1 MQLRALRQRAT
12 PQADSLSASMQSPAS
27 IDRAGRH
34 RGAALDLVFLAA
46 AIAAS
51 TIPYVRRLGF
61 YHDDYHFLGLL
72 ATADEQTF
80 GGLLEALRDG
90 VPKQN
95 LRPAQ
100 QVLFT
105 GLFDVFGTDP
115 RPWHVLGAVLLVGMG
130 ATLYLVLRELL
141 LPRPLAVAVSLL
153 YAVLPHYATARFWP
167 ATFAELLS
175 MVLFFVS
182 LYAVLRAVR
191 AHKLRLPAWLLLAVV
206 TLTISVLAYE
216 VAMPLFLL
224 APALVV
230 YRRARVGGPSLRRCA
245 VVCTPYAL
253 ALLAVFAWKAAE
265 AREIGKV
272 TGYELG
278 YPDGFAHH
286 LAYLGQG
293 ILRVNAGS
301 YGLGLPYVVGWIFGN
316 RLTWAAL
323 VLALLIGGA
332 AYAYLARLQRECSG
346 SLPDRSSSAQLFGA
360 GIVIVLLGY
369 AVFLT
374 NSEILFRSAGADN
387 RVAIAAA
394 LGVALAAIGGV
405 AWLSARF
412 GGRRAEVVFRGVVAT
427 LVAIGVLTVNTLA
440 DYWAEASTRQQA
452 VLGDIR
458 SELPQTPANI
468 TVILDG
474 TCPEVGPAV
483 VFVSTSDST
492 GALKASYR
500 EPSLEAGVVRDEL
513 FFGRTQARITNTFLG
528 SVSSVIEYPYEPQ
541 LYVYNGSTRR
551 LYSLG
556 SAADA
561 QRYRDQVHRPP
572 TCPPVRSFAWGI
584 DIQRWRIFA

>member
-1 MQLRALRQRAT
+1 
-12 PQADSLSASMQSPAS
+12 MQSPAS
-27 IDRAGRH
+27 NAGPH
-34 RGAALDLVFLAA
+34 RGAAFDLMFLAA
-46 AIAAS
+46 AIAVS
-51 TIPYVRRLGF
+51 TIPYVRGLGF

-72 ATADEQTF
+72 ATADDRTF

-105 GLFDVFGTDP
+105 GLYDLFGTDP
-115 RPWHVLGAVLLVGMG
+115 RPWHVLSAVLLVGMG
-130 ATLYLVLRELL
+130 ATFYLLLRELL

-175 MVLFFVS
+175 MVLLFVS

-191 AHKLRLPAWLLLAVV
+191 AQKLGLPAWLLLAVV
-206 TLTISVLAYE
+206 ALTISVLAYE

-230 YRRARVGGPSLRRCA
+230 YRRSRIGPSLRRCA

-253 ALLAVFAWKAAE
+253 TLLAVFAWKAAE

-278 YPDGFAHH
+278 YPDGFAYH

-293 ILRVNAGS
+293 ILRVNVGS
-301 YGLGLPYVVGWIFGN
+301 YGLGLPYVVGWIIGN

-323 VLALLIGGA
+323 VVALLVGGG
-332 AYAYLARLQRECSG
+332 AYAYLARLQRECPG
-346 SLPDRSSSAQLFGA
+346 SLPDRSSSVRLLWM
-360 GIVIVLLGY
+360 GIVVVLLGY

-394 LGVALAAIGGV
+394 VGVALAAIGGV
-405 AWLSARF
+405 SWLSARF
-412 GGRRAEVVFRGVVAT
+412 GGRRADVVFRGVVAT

-440 DYWAEASTRQQA
+440 AYWAEASTRQRA
-452 VLGDIR
+452 ILADIR
-458 SELPQTPANI
+458 RELPQTPADI

-474 TCPEVGPAV
+474 TCPEIGPAV
-483 VFVSTSDST
+483 VFVSTSDLT
-492 GALKASYR
+492 GALKTSYR
-500 EPSLEAGVVRDEL
+500 EPSVEGGVVRDEL
-513 FFGRTQARITNTFLG
+513 FFGRAQARITNTFLG
-528 SVSSVIEYPYEPQ
+528 SVSSVLVYPYEPD
-541 LYVYNGSTRR
+541 LYVYNGSSRR
-551 LYSLG
+551 LYPLR
-556 SAADA
+556 SADEAA
-561 QRYRDQVHRPP
+561 RYRDHVYRPP
-572 TCPPVRSFAWGI
+572 ACPRLRSFAWGI

>member
-1 MQLRALRQRAT
+1 
-12 PQADSLSASMQSPAS
+12 MQSPAS
-27 IDRAGRH
+27 SDRAGPH
-34 RGAALDLVFLAA
+34 RGAAFDLMFLSA
-46 AIAAS
+46 AIAVS

-72 ATADEQTF
+72 ATADDRTF

-100 QVLFT
+100 QVLFA
-105 GLFDVFGTDP
+105 GLYDLFGTDP

-130 ATLYLVLRELL
+130 ATLYLLLRELL
-141 LPRPLAVAVSLL
+141 LPRPLAVALSLL

-175 MVLFFVS
+175 MMLLFVS
-182 LYAVLRAVR
+182 LYAVLRAAR
-191 AHKLRLPAWLLLAVV
+191 AQKLGLAAWLLLAVV

-230 YRRARVGGPSLRRCA
+230 YRRGRVGGPSLRRCA
-245 VVCTPYAL
+245 AVCTPYAL
-253 ALLAVFAWKAAE
+253 TLLAVFAWKVAE

-278 YPDGFAHH
+278 YPDGFAYH

-293 ILRVNAGS
+293 ILRVNVGS
-301 YGLGLPYVVGWIFGN
+301 YGLGLPYVVGWIIGN
-316 RLTWAAL
+316 RLTWAA
-323 VLALLIGGA
+323 VVVALLVGGA
-332 AYAYLARLQRECSG
+332 AYAYLARLQREYPG
-346 SLPDRSSSAQLFGA
+346 SLPDRSSSVRLLWA
-360 GIVIVLLGY
+360 GIVVVLLGY

-394 LGVALAAIGGV
+394 AGVALAAIGGV
-405 AWLSARF
+405 SWLSARF
-412 GGRRAEVVFRGVVAT
+412 GGRRADVVFRAVVAT

-440 DYWAEASTRQQA
+440 DYWAEASTRQQSILA
-452 VLGDIR
+452 DIR
-458 SELPQTPANI
+458 RELPRTPANM

-474 TCPEVGPAV
+474 TCPEIGPAV
-483 VFVSTSDST
+483 VFVSTSDFT
-492 GALKASYR
+492 GALKTSYR
-500 EPSLEAGVVRDEL
+500 EPAVEGGVVRDEL
-513 FFGRTQARITNTFLG
+513 FFGRARARITNTFLG
-528 SVSSVIEYPYEPQ
+528 SVSSVLVYPYKPN
-541 LYVYNGSTRR
+541 LYVYNGSSRR
-551 LYSLG
+551 LYPLR
-556 SAADA
+556 SADEAD
-561 QRYRDQVHRPP
+561 RYRDQVYRPP
-572 TCPPVRSFAWGI
+572 ACPGVRSFAWGI
-584 DIQRWRIFA
+584 DIQAWRIFA

>member
-1 MQLRALRQRAT
+1 MQT
-12 PQADSLSASMQSPAS
+12 PAS
-27 IDRAGRH
+27 LDRAGPH
-34 RGAALDLVFLAA
+34 RGAAFDLMFLAA

-72 ATADEQTF
+72 ATADDGTF

-100 QVLFT
+100 QVMFT
-105 GLFDVFGTDP
+105 GLYDLFGTDP

-130 ATLYLVLRELL
+130 ATFYLLLRELL
-141 LPRPLAVAVSLL
+141 FPRVLAVAVSLL

-175 MVLFFVS
+175 MVLLFVS

-191 AHKLRLPAWLLLAVV
+191 AQKLRLPAWLLLAVV

-224 APALVV
+224 APVLVV
-230 YRRARVGGPSLRRCA
+230 YRRSKVGGPSLRRCA

-265 AREIGKV
+265 AREIGRV

-278 YPDGFAHH
+278 YPDGFTYH

-293 ILRVNAGS
+293 ILRVNAGT
-301 YGLGLPYVVGWIFGN
+301 YGLGLPYVVGWIIGN
-316 RLTWAAL
+316 RLTWTAV
-323 VLALLIGGA
+323 VLALLVGGA
-332 AYAYLARLQRECSG
+332 AYAYLARLQRECPG
-346 SLPDRSSSAQLFGA
+346 SLPDRSSSARLLGA
-360 GIVIVLLGY
+360 GIVVVLLGY
-369 AVFLT
+369 AVFVT

-394 LGVALAAIGGV
+394 LGVAIAAIGGV
-405 AWLSARF
+405 SWLSAWF
-412 GGRRAEVVFRGVVAT
+412 GGRRAQVVFRGVVAA
-427 LVAIGVLTVNTLA
+427 LVTVGVLTVNTLA
-440 DYWAEASTRQQA
+440 DYWAEASTRQRA
-452 VLGDIR
+452 ILADIR
-458 SELPQTPANI
+458 KELPHRPADF

-474 TCPEVGPAV
+474 TCPEIGPAV

-492 GALKASYR
+492 GALKAAYR
-500 EPSLEAGVVRDEL
+500 EPSVEGGVVRDEL
-513 FFGRTQARITNTFLG
+513 FFDRAQARITNTFLG
-528 SVSSVIEYPYEPQ
+528 SVSSVIKYPYEPE
-541 LYVYNGSTRR
+541 LYVYNGSSRR
-551 LYSLG
+551 LYPLR
-556 SAADA
+556 SADDA
-561 QRYRDQVHRPP
+561 ERYRDHVYRPP
-572 TCPPVRSFAWGI
+572 VCPALRSFAWGI

>member
-1 MQLRALRQRAT
+1 
-12 PQADSLSASMQSPAS
+12 MQSPAS
-27 IDRAGRH
+27 TDRAGSH
-34 RGAALDLVFLAA
+34 RGAAFDLMFLAA
-46 AIAAS
+46 TIAAS
-51 TIPYVRRLGF
+51 TIPYVNRLGF

-72 ATADEQTF
+72 ATADDRTF

-105 GLFDVFGTDP
+105 GLYDLFGTDP
-115 RPWHVLGAVLLVGMG
+115 RPWHVLSAVLLVGMG
-130 ATLYLVLRELL
+130 TTLYVLLRELL
-141 LPRPLAVAVSLL
+141 LPRPLAVAVPLL

-175 MVLFFVS
+175 MALLFVS
-182 LYAVLRAVR
+182 LYAILRAAR
-191 AHKLRLPAWLLLAVV
+191 AQRLGLPAWLLLAVV

-224 APALVV
+224 APALVL
-230 YRRARVGGPSLRRCA
+230 YRRGRVGGPSLQRCA
-245 VVCTPYAL
+245 AVCTPYAL
-253 ALLAVFAWKAAE
+253 ALLATFAWKAAE

-293 ILRVNAGS
+293 ILRVNVGS
-301 YGLGLPYVVGWIFGN
+301 YGLALPYVVGWIIAN

-323 VLALLIGGA
+323 VLALLVGGA
-332 AYAYLARLQRECSG
+332 AYAYLARLQRQCPG
-346 SLPDRSSSAQLFGA
+346 SLPDASSSARLFWA

-374 NSEILFRSAGADN
+374 NAEILFRSAGADN

-394 LGVALAAIGGV
+394 VGIAFAAVGG
-405 AWLSARF
+405 ASWLSARF
-412 GGRRAEVVFRGVVAT
+412 GGRRADVVFRGVVAT
-427 LVAIGVLTVNTLA
+427 LVAIGVLTVDTLA
-440 DYWAEASTRQQA
+440 DYWAEASTRQRA
-452 VLGDIR
+452 VLADIR
-458 SELPQTPANI
+458 RELPPTPTDVA
-468 TVILDG
+468 VILDG

-483 VFVSTSDST
+483 VFVSTSDLT
-492 GALKASYR
+492 GALKMSYR
-500 EPSLEAGVVRDEL
+500 QPSLEGGVVRDEL
-513 FFGRTQARITNTFLG
+513 FFGRAQARITNTFLG
-528 SVSSVIEYPYEPQ
+528 SVSSVLLYPYEPE
-541 LYVYNGSTRR
+541 LYVYNGSSRR
-551 LYSLG
+551 LYPLR
-556 SAADA
+556 SADDA
-561 QRYRDQVHRPP
+561 ERYRDHVYGPP
-572 TCPPVRSFAWGI
+572 ACPPIRSFAWGI